1 VKYYETMFRQMK
13 TAMSKKSEDDLG
25 LGYYR

>member
-1 VKYYETMFRQMK
+1 VKYYENMFKQLK

-25 LGYYR
+25 TGYYR